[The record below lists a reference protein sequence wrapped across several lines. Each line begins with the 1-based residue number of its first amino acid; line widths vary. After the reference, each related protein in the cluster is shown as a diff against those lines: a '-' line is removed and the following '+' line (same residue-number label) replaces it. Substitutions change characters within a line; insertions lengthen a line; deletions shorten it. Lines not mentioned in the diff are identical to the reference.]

1 MSYQVNVSPDEKQ
14 DKRKGML
21 EMSMNYTK
29 LLEENDN
36 LKKQVMGNKKKG
48 INLLDKSKDFN
59 ELLGDLEKED
69 VEQKFSQY
77 ENKIEMLMSEIQD
90 QKRLI
95 AELQER
101 SQPTFK
107 NLNPSHPNRSMSI
120 HSVANQSAMNHSA
133 MNQSNISSLPDSS
146 MNLSMTS

>member
-1 MSYQVNVSPDEKQ
+1 MNEELELLKFFKKEENESIIFNQTSNPFAKKQQQDFSVSYQANVSPDEKQ

-48 INLLDKSKDFN
+48 IHLLDKSKDFN

-69 VEQKFSQY
+69 V
-77 ENKIEMLMSEIQD
+77 
-90 QKRLI
+90 
-95 AELQER
+95 
-101 SQPTFK
+101 
-107 NLNPSHPNRSMSI
+107 
-120 HSVANQSAMNHSA
+120 
-133 MNQSNISSLPDSS
+133 
-146 MNLSMTS
+146 